1 MQLKQIVQDLLDNSK
16 EIKKIRKQ
24 MQFEI
29 CIINDAYK
37 KGYDMLF
44 VKERLESIQSYHWL
58 YKDNIP
64 KPNTLCGYCQEHNK
78 DFDDDEACKQCLKD
92 ME

>member
-1 MQLKQIVQDLLDNSK
+1 
-16 EIKKIRKQ
+16 
-24 MQFEI
+24 
-29 CIINDAYK
+29 
-37 KGYDMLF
+37 MLF